1 MAKEKVSFVMF
12 YEWETI
18 FDRLSDAQLGA
29 LLRAIYAYEI
39 RGEEYTGTDDAVRMS
54 LAFVCPALDR
64 NKAKYLA
71 TCKQN
76 SRNAKKRWDTPRDR
90 ANGRDRMQSDAT
102 ACEPMR
108 TDAKHADYDYEYDSD
123 YDRDYDRE
131 SDRDARARG
140 RYRPPT
146 AEAVREYVKAHGL
159 RVDVERY
166 MGYYRARNWRTANGK
181 PVDWQA
187 RLRQWDDGPAEQ
199 PDRTTEER
207 AAENRQYLEQTK
219 ALLRRMRE
227 EDTEED
233 DNGQAD

>member
-1 MAKEKVSFVMF
+1 MRKEKSSFIMY
-12 YEWETI
+12 YEWEDI
-18 FDRLSDAQLGA
+18 FTRLSDAQLGA
-29 LLRAIYAYEI
+29 LLRAVYAYE
-39 RGEEYTGTDDAVRMS
+39 RREEDYTGTDAAVRMA
-54 LAFVCPALDR
+54 LAFVYPALDR
-64 NKAKYLA
+64 NKEKYKA
-71 TCKQN
+71 TCERRQKAANKRWSASGRASEDATECN
-76 SRNAKKRWDTPRDR
+76 SMQVNAKD
-90 ANGRDRMQSDAT
+90 
-102 ACEPMR
+102 
-108 TDAKHADYDYEYDSD
+108 ADYDCEYDREYD
-123 YDRDYDRE
+123 CDRDYDRE

-146 AEAVREYVKAHGL
+146 AEAVRAYVRANGL

-166 MGYYRARNWRTANGK
+166 MEYYRARNWRTANGK

-227 EDTEED
+227 EDTQED